1 MFAKQSHSYTPAEY
15 LALEEKAEY
24 KSEYFQGKIVAMA
37 GASLNHSRIVRNLS
51 ALLNQAFAAKPCEV
65 FTTDVR
71 LWIEKRNFFT
81 YPDVIVVCDEPQF
94 FKDRTDTI
102 TNPQII
108 IEVLS
113 KSTAEYDRSDKFHAY
128 WTLDSFAEY
137 VLVDQYRVQVE
148 YFRRVSGKQWE
159 LQVFTRL
166 DESLSLKSIEVKLPL
181 EQIYQ
186 RVNWEEIPQDS
197 AAGL

>member
-1 MFAKQSHSYTPAEY
+1 LIPFRLS
-15 LALEEKAEY
+15 
-24 KSEYFQGKIVAMA
+24 GKIEQV
-37 GASLNHSRIVRNLS
+37 
-51 ALLNQAFAAKPCEV
+51 
-65 FTTDVR
+65 
-71 LWIEKRNFFT
+71 
-81 YPDVIVVCDEPQF
+81 
-94 FKDRTDTI
+94 TDTI

-186 RVNWEEIPQDS
+186 RINWEEVNQDS
-197 AAGL
+197 VDHN